1 MSDPGRPADAEQ
13 ASDAAAENP
22 LRFADIVVG
31 AEYWSRAH
39 TLTLHEVVTF
49 ARQWDP
55 QYFHIDEEKAANSI
69 FGRVSAS
76 GLHSFALCHRLF
88 DDLGLFCRIAI
99 AGTGIEQM
107 RWRRPVYPGDT
118 LRARG
123 TIVGIDYKDRGRAVV
138 STKME
143 LVNQDN
149 VAALVYTIS
158 VLVRTEG

>member
-1 MSDPGRPADAEQ
+1 MSNPGRPADA
-13 ASDAAAENP
+13 APTSDRPAGTP
-22 LRFADIVVG
+22 LRFSDIVVG

-39 TLTLHEVVTF
+39 TMTLDEVVTF

-55 QYFHIDEEKAANSI
+55 QYFHTDEEKAANSM

-88 DDLGLFCRIAI
+88 DDLGLFREIAI

-123 TIVGIDYKDRGRAVV
+123 TITGIDYKDRGRAVV
-138 STKME
+138 ATKME
-143 LVNQDN
+143 LINQED